1 MFNSNIISTKNK
13 NIFKLLPLISL
24 ETTFMKLLYPIQE
37 NFNNII
43 LKTEF
48 SNLNNKD
55 ENIFYQKIKQIE
67 QFYFTK
73 FQKYLDDNYYN
84 KNLVLKSQINENIKT
99 KNFKPFLITKIL
111 KKKKKIE
118 TIVMNEAGEIINLYN
133 LKPKNLLKMNI
144 FIDNLWISKNN
155 ELVIKWKISTI
166 NMKNL

>member
-13 NIFKLLPLISL
+13 NIFKLSPLISI

-48 SNLNNKD
+48 TNLIEKK
-55 ENIFYQKIKQIE
+55 ENELYQKIKQIE

-84 KNLVLKSQINENIKT
+84 KKIVLKSQINQTN
-99 KNFKPFLITKIL
+99 NFKPFLITKVL
-111 KKKKKIE
+111 KKKYKIE
-118 TIVMNEAGEIINLYN
+118 TIVVNEEGNKISLFD

-144 FIDNLWISKNN
+144 FIDNLWISNNN

-166 NMKNL
+166 NLKNL